1 MINFAL
7 FVFKKLIIN
16 ELNLAF
22 IAFQKEKGIVRQNS
36 LQRKWIKPE
45 KQNF

>member
-7 FVFKKLIIN
+7 IVFKKLITK
-16 ELNLAF
+16 ELNLTF
-22 IAFQKEKGIVRQNS
+22 IAFQKEKEIARQNS